1 MTGEASTKPSW
12 LGDVS
17 AVLTN
22 YSPELVSR
30 SVLVGTLKAMLANEA
45 ITTAIH
51 PPRRSCAAPL
61 YLGIRGTGARV
72 I

>member
-1 MTGEASTKPSW
+1 MTGEAWTKSRWPGG
-12 LGDVS
+12 LS
-17 AVLTN
+17 AVMMI
-22 YSPELVSR
+22 YSPGR
-30 SVLVGTLKAMLANEA
+30 IAKWVLVGMIEAMLANEA